1 MIRCI
6 LLAVALSISL
16 LPQTVGSAIN
26 GTIETHAILEISEG
40 CLIGG
45 ARNTKWVQADAF
57 GKQLKGEQRFS
68 LYTLKGPAGAI
79 STTKIEQDFDCNGE
93 WSCGNSI

>member
-6 LLAVALSISL
+6 LLAAFTISL

-26 GTIETHAILEISEG
+26 RTVETHAILEISEG

-45 ARNTKWVQADAF
+45 AQNRKWVQPDAF
-57 GKQLKGEQRFS
+57 GKQLKGEQRFT
-68 LYTLKGPAGAI
+68 LYTLKGPAGEI
-79 STTKIEQDFDCNGE
+79 STTKIEQDFDCNGQ
-93 WSCGNSI
+93 WSVQTP